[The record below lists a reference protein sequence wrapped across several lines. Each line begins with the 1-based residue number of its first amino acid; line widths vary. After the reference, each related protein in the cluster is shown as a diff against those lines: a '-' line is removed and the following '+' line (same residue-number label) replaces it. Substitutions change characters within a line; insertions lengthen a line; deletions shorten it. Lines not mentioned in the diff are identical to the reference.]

1 MTATVEQLKV
11 KLASLS
17 VRERAEVAGFLLD
30 SLDNMPDAGAE
41 AAWDLELE
49 RRAAMI
55 RDGTAKGE
63 PAERVFAELRRRFS

>member
-1 MTATVEQLKV
+1 MKSE
-11 KLASLS
+11 LS
-17 VRERAEVAGFLLD
+17 RLSAQERAEVAEFLLH
-30 SLDNMPDAGAE
+30 SLDNTPDAGAE

-63 PAERVFAELRRRFS
+63 PAELVFAELRRRFS